1 MTAHASP
8 ERQST
13 FLARHKERIARVDR
27 AIARLRKSAPARSS
41 EPAPRREKRD

>member
-8 ERQST
+8 QRESP

-27 AIARLRKSAPARSS
+27 AIARLRRSGRATS
-41 EPAPRREKRD
+41 TAPRPEKRD

>member
-8 ERQST
+8 QRESS

-27 AIARLRKSAPARSS
+27 AIARLRRSARAAA
-41 EPAPRREKRD
+41 PAPRPEKRD